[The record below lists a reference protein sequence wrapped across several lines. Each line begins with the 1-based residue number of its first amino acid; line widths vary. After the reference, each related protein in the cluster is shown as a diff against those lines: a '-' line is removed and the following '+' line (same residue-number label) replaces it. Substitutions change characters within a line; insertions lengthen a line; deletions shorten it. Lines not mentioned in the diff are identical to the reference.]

1 MGQIIISGHV
11 YTTYEMNPCTLEDE
25 QISLVAD
32 EMKRKEKKRRERDWK
47 QRARCNYRKK

>member
-11 YTTYEMNPCTLEDE
+11 YTTYEMNPYTLEDQ
-25 QISLVAD
+25 QIGLIAD